1 MTSTC
6 RRPLLHCAT
15 LQYCML
21 CATICCNA
29 LVHVVYHADTPRGT
43 LFAGVGDVG
52 DTRTLVHAIILST
65 DILLSV
71 VVSEYSHTTSGG
83 RRISGPS

>member
-1 MTSTC
+1 MQI
-6 RRPLLHCAT
+6 L
-15 LQYCML
+15 
-21 CATICCNA
+21 
-29 LVHVVYHADTPRGT
+29 PRET